1 MECKWNAVLW
11 AGLSLA
17 LLCFYHFLLTLN
29 RIAWGLS
36 VHSLATPWLCS
47 AIIITPVESSL
58 KIVIVI
64 SIFVDHFQQFQLLLS
79 VDNWLL
85 EMFSCKCFIVNTDYI
100 LNMIW
105 FNFYFW
111 IVSNFSFFF
120 VFFLINFFLEM
131 FSCKCFI
138 VNTDCILN
146 MIWFNFYFWIVSN
159 FSFFFCKKKQ
169 RSAKESPAQRTAI
182 FHLNAIMVREF
193 IGNFYKHFYLHDL
206 SWSPLWAQSF
216 FARES
221 GSISKRVFI
230 ETCLRYDFIWRG

>member
-1 MECKWNAVLW
+1 MECKWNFVLW

-120 VFFLINFFLEM
+120 
-131 FSCKCFI
+131 
-138 VNTDCILN
+138 
-146 MIWFNFYFWIVSN
+146 
-159 FSFFFCKKKQ
+159 CKKN
-169 RSAKESPAQRTAI
+169 KEALKKVLLREQQFFIWMPLWSENSSETSTNIFIYMI
-182 FHLNAIMVREF
+182 FHEALCEHNPFCMRIWLDFKTCFHRNVF
-193 IGNFYKHFYLHDL
+193 KVWLYL
-206 SWSPLWAQSF
+206 
-216 FARES
+216 
-221 GSISKRVFI
+221 KRV
-230 ETCLRYDFIWRG
+230 TCKQ

>member
-1 MECKWNAVLW
+1 MPLSIHGISLYFVLWYFCFNFSFTLDIEHFLRPGVHYPVALNLLSHTGSFWWTYPNGMQMRNAVLW

-47 AIIITPVESSL
+47 AFIITPVESSL

-64 SIFVDHFQQFQLLLS
+64 SIFVNHFQQFQLLLS

-111 IVSNFSFFF
+111 IVSNFSFLF
-120 VFFLINFFLEM
+120 FFLINFFL
-131 FSCKCFI
+131 
-138 VNTDCILN
+138 N
-146 MIWFNFYFWIVSN
+146 
-159 FSFFFCKKKQ
+159 
-169 RSAKESPAQRTAI
+169 
-182 FHLNAIMVREF
+182 
-193 IGNFYKHFYLHDL
+193 
-206 SWSPLWAQSF
+206 
-216 FARES
+216 
-221 GSISKRVFI
+221 
-230 ETCLRYDFIWRG
+230 

>member
-120 VFFLINFFLEM
+120 V
-131 FSCKCFI
+131 
-138 VNTDCILN
+138 
-146 MIWFNFYFWIVSN
+146 
-159 FSFFFCKKKQ
+159 KKKQ

-182 FHLNAIMVREF
+182 FHLIGIFPVKSDLWCVWMVQ
-193 IGNFYKHFYLHDL
+193 LTLLLD
-206 SWSPLWAQSF
+206 
-216 FARES
+216 
-221 GSISKRVFI
+221 ISLPSAWHCHV
-230 ETCLRYDFIWRG
+230 C

>member
-120 VFFLINFFLEM
+120 VFFLINFF
-131 FSCKCFI
+131 FI
-138 VNTDCILN
+138 N
-146 MIWFNFYFWIVSN
+146 
-159 FSFFFCKKKQ
+159 FFF
-169 RSAKESPAQRTAI
+169 
-182 FHLNAIMVREF
+182 N
-193 IGNFYKHFYLHDL
+193 
-206 SWSPLWAQSF
+206 
-216 FARES
+216 
-221 GSISKRVFI
+221 
-230 ETCLRYDFIWRG
+230 